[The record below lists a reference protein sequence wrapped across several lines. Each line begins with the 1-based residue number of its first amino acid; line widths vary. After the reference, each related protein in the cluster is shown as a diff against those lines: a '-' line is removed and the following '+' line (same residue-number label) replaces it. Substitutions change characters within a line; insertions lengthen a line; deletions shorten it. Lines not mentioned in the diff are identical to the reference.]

1 MKKKFIV
8 TIYHE
13 TYTDYI
19 VEADSI
25 ESAENLAME
34 GEYEYIVDVY
44 VKQSDV
50 ISSEEYV
57 DPSKEYVD

>member
-34 GEYEYIVDVY
+34 GDYEDIDDVT
-44 VKQSDV
+44 VKQSEV
-50 ISSEEYV
+50 IS
-57 DPSKEYVD
+57 SKEYVN